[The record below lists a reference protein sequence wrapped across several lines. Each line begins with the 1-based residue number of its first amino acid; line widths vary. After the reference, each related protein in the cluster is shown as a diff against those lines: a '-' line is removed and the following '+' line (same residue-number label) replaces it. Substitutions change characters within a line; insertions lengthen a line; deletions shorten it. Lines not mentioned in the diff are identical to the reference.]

1 MSFFRAGQSLQS
13 SLSAMLTQSV
23 LHGQLAWIELAEE
36 KDRAFS
42 MLATMLLG
50 FILLFCSLLSLSALV
65 IIVSWETDYRILTII
80 LLTIAYAA
88 GTAMTW
94 RHYLAV
100 EDRGHKAFSDT
111 RRELGAD
118 LDLLRSRLEQ

>member
-13 SLSAMLTQSV
+13 SLSAVLTQSV

-36 KDRAFS
+36 KDRVFS

-65 IIVSWETDYRILTII
+65 IIVSWETEYRTFTII
-80 LLTIAYAA
+80 MLTLVYAA
-88 GTAMTW
+88 GAALTW
-94 RHYLAV
+94 RHFLSI